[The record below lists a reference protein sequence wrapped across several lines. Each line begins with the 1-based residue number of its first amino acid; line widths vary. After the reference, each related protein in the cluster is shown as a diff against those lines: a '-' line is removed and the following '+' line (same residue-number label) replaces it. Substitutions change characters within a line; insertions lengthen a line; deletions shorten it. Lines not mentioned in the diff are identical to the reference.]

1 MITVNTEGL
10 YMLDMRG
17 KKKKTTWEK
26 WDAGNWLPRSP
37 VGATRHYNQMGFS
50 LSQLC
55 RDKQR
60 KVYPTEVSLKKALLS
75 MLPKHL
81 RNMEMKLDVYNI
93 VYGETDGYLAS
104 FYHEEEKVGRIS
116 IRKHPNGWVLKF
128 GSDTIRSFTKELM
141 EGIDRITEM
150 RNDRTLHITDAEA
163 AILLANSNP
172 IMQAFVNSEQ
182 TPVVQRL
189 IPEDAVPSTDGLVV
203 HLRTQREE
211 RTERMIQRVELSK
224 PWVEKNAKK

>member
-1 MITVNTEGL
+1 MITVNTERL

-26 WDAGNWLPRSP
+26 WDAGNWLPRSLE
-37 VGATRHYNQMGFS
+37 GANRHYSQMGFS
-50 LSQLC
+50 LTEKC
-55 RDKQR
+55 RMKQR
-60 KVYPTEVSLKKALLS
+60 KVYPTEAALKRALLS

-81 RNMEMKLDVYNI
+81 RDMEMKVDVYNI

-104 FYHEEEKVGRIS
+104 FYREEEKVDCIS

-172 IMQAFVNSEQ
+172 IIQAFVNSEQ

-189 IPEDAVPSTDGLVV
+189 IPEDAVPNTEGLVA

>member
-1 MITVNTEGL
+1 MITVNTERL

-55 RDKQR
+55 RGKQR

-104 FYHEEEKVGRIS
+104 FYHEEEKVGHIS

-141 EGIDRITEM
+141 EEIDRITEM

-189 IPEDAVPSTDGLVV
+189 IPEDAVPSTGGLVV

-211 RTERMIQRVELSK
+211 RTDRMIQRVELSK

>member
-1 MITVNTEGL
+1 MITVNTERL

-17 KKKKTTWEK
+17 KKKKGTWEK
-26 WDAGNWLPRSP
+26 WDYNNWMPRSP
-37 VGATRHYNQMGFS
+37 VGATRHYNQLGFS
-50 LSQLC
+50 LSELC
-55 RDKQR
+55 RNKQR
-60 KVYPTEVSLKKALLS
+60 KVYPTEASLKKALLS

-81 RNMEMKLDVYNI
+81 RNMEMKLNVYNI

-104 FYHEEEKVGRIS
+104 FYHDKEKVDSIS
-116 IRKHPNGWVLKF
+116 IRKHPNGWALKF

-189 IPEDAVPSTDGLVV
+189 IPEDAVPSTGGLVA

-211 RTERMIQRVELSK
+211 RTDRMIQRVELSK

>member
-1 MITVNTEGL
+1 MITVNTERL

-26 WDAGNWLPRSP
+26 WDAGNWLPSSP

-116 IRKHPNGWVLKF
+116 ISKHPNGWVLKF

-150 RNDRTLHITDAEA
+150 RNDRTLHITDAER
-163 AILLANSNP
+163 AILLANSHP
-172 IMQAFVNSEQ
+172 IMQAFVNSKE

-189 IPEDAVPSTDGLVV
+189 IPEDTVPGTDGLVALFPV
-203 HLRTQREE
+203 QLT
-211 RTERMIQRVELSK
+211 K
-224 PWVEKNAKK
+224 

>member
-1 MITVNTEGL
+1 MITVNTERL

-81 RNMEMKLDVYNI
+81 RNMEMKLNVYNI

-128 GSDTIRSFTKELM
+128 GSDTIRSFTKELL
-141 EGIDRITEM
+141 EGIERITEM
-150 RNDRTLHITDAEA
+150 QNDRTLHITDAEA
-163 AILLANSNP
+163 AILLANSHP
-172 IMQAFVNSEQ
+172 IMQAFVNSKE

-189 IPEDAVPSTDGLVV
+189 IPEDTVPGTDGLVALFPV
-203 HLRTQREE
+203 QLT
-211 RTERMIQRVELSK
+211 K
-224 PWVEKNAKK
+224 

>member
-1 MITVNTEGL
+1 MITVNTERL

-26 WDAGNWLPRSP
+26 WEAGNWLPRSP

-81 RNMEMKLDVYNI
+81 RNMEMKLDVYNVI
-93 VYGETDGYLAS
+93 YGETDGYLATFLYTGERVES
-104 FYHEEEKVGRIS
+104 IS
-116 IRKHPNGWVLKF
+116 IKKHPNGWVLKF
-128 GSDTIRSFTKELM
+128 GEDTIRSFTKELL
-141 EGIDRITEM
+141 ESIERLIEM
-150 RNDRTLHITDAEA
+150 RNNLVVDISEAEA
-163 AILLANSNP
+163 AILLANSSP
-172 IMQAFVNSEQ
+172 IMQAFVNSKE

-189 IPEDAVPSTDGLVV
+189 IPEDAVPSTGGLVA

-211 RTERMIQRVELSK
+211 RTDRMIQRVELSK